1 MDDVI
6 GQGHEPERDRRPPSP
21 RHWRIA
27 GWAMVG
33 LAAAVAVLG
42 LSREHGGASTG
53 SSGKQATAPATWAI
67 AQGGIVGAAVNGV
80 QGPVIAFAAAAGG
93 PGMVCSPSTGACS
106 VHVRT
111 RQAVAAPAEPA
122 APSATARA
130 ALRAPGLW

>member
-6 GQGHEPERDRRPPSP
+6 GQGHEPERDRRAPLP

-27 GWAMVG
+27 GWAMAGVVAG
-33 LAAAVAVLG
+33 LAVLG
-42 LSREHGGASTG
+42 LSRGHGSAPTG
-53 SSGKQATAPATWAI
+53 SSSTPAAAPATWAV
-67 AQGGIVGAAVNGV
+67 AQGGVVAVAVSGG

-106 VHVRT
+106 VHVQST
-111 RQAVAAPAEPA
+111 QTMAAPAEPA
-122 APSATARA
+122 APRATPRP

>member
-6 GQGHEPERDRRPPSP
+6 GHGREPERDPRPPLP

-33 LAAAVAVLG
+33 LVAVLAVFG
-42 LSREHGGASTG
+42 LSRGYGAGSPG
-53 SSGKQATAPATWAI
+53 SSKEPASAPATWAV
-67 AQGGIVGAAVNGV
+67 AQGGIIGV
-80 QGPVIAFAAAAGG
+80 MFTSVQQPVIAFAAAAGG

-106 VHVRT
+106 VRVQGEQR
-111 RQAVAAPAEPA
+111 AAPTEPA
-122 APSATARA
+122 ASRATPRP

>member
-6 GQGHEPERDRRPPSP
+6 GHGRGPERDPRPPLP

-33 LAAAVAVLG
+33 VVAGLAVFG
-42 LSREHGGASTG
+42 LSREHGAG
-53 SSGKQATAPATWAI
+53 SPGRSPAAAPATWAA
-67 AQGGIVGAAVNGV
+67 AQGGVIGAMYTGV
-80 QGPVIAFAAAAGG
+80 QQPVIAFAASAGG

-106 VHVRT
+106 IRVLGE
-111 RQAVAAPAEPA
+111 QAAAPAEPA
-122 APSATARA
+122 APRATPRP